1 MPSSVTL
8 TDPILKEKDRSSK
21 MANETEAQ
29 FENSS
34 SGVSDYN
41 TSDSLLH
48 LVASQQNADERVEA
62 AVHPLANL
70 DMLTGPHR
78 GPAVPPFLLEQNPR
92 VCITCGVDFKSR
104 ASLHAHLTRHRH
116 ILGTLE
122 QFTKLPKY
130 DCRSCE
136 GAINCSS
143 MLKHKC
149 FSKQQADIKNRIKLL
164 DRDGSPLV
172 CILCRGRLLP
182 SRVHLIIHIIVAHSV
197 HRDPYRC
204 VFCQAQFHSENLLM
218 QEVHA
223 FDCHAPELFMIT
235 RKACFKMIRNAQ
247 GQVADAS
254 MPFTCF
260 YDATKMEGTDLTSI
274 FRKNMSR
281 GVPSEFDFSVNDR
294 SGASS
299 LRSRNCAARFNT
311 LDEYTTHIC
320 CYHGAIGYTSAN
332 TMEDDP
338 IEEVRRSQSRTK
350 RVPGPTVRELLKS
363 QAAGHYTSN
372 KTADDEFSPP
382 SSGSPTASGPMR
394 GKQKSTKR
402 INRTVSILLSRR
414 RTAMGSYDR
423 DTSRQMSPREVCR
436 MCLEAFVDEHKLKQH
451 IALYHAPES
460 RKRLRHLAEKEKLSG
475 ILDIDLIC
483 TECYIMYPDALSL
496 QVHMMVSH
504 ASKDWR
510 HCGLCSYEF
519 YSDNGGTPNHL
530 RLVKLSSNPM
540 SKNVPRIPGNPL
552 LTDGGSS
559 IDAWPLP
566 AELMWRIIIT
576 HETRHRERLFQ
587 PRPVPYLPLTLLDQ
601 LISGK
606 AIQAVMAA
614 NWLVRKAQEEIEG
627 VRANDEQLSN
637 VPSLITTEEAFSD
650 NPNKAKLIGVDE
662 NMVEEAKA
670 ALISVLKHNEEKS
683 VEATDQSGRVCVPSV
698 RLSSIGTGLGSR
710 LPCWLVRK
718 FTELGESN
726 AARQVELDFAENL

>member
-1 MPSSVTL
+1 
-8 TDPILKEKDRSSK
+8 

-48 LVASQQNADERVEA
+48 LLASQPNADEKVEA
-62 AVHPLANL
+62 TVHPLANL

-78 GPAVPPFLLEQNPR
+78 GPAVPPSLLEEDPR

-104 ASLHAHLTRHRH
+104 ASLHAHLMRHRH

-122 QFTKLPKY
+122 QFTRLPKY
-130 DCRSCE
+130 ECRSCE

-149 FSKQQADIKNRIKLL
+149 FSKQQADIKNRIKVL

-182 SRVHLIIHIIVAHSV
+182 SRVHLIIHIIVAHSL

-204 VFCQAQFHSENLLM
+204 VFCQAQFQSENLLM

-260 YDATKMEGTDLTSI
+260 YDATKMEGADLTNI
-274 FRKNMSR
+274 FRKRMPQ
-281 GVPSEFDFSVNDR
+281 GTLSEFDLSVGDR
-294 SGASS
+294 STVGVH
-299 LRSRNCAARFNT
+299 RHRKCAARFNT
-311 LDEYTTHIC
+311 LDEYTTHIG
-320 CYHGAIGYTSAN
+320 CYHSAIGFAN
-332 TMEDDP
+332 KNTVEDDP
-338 IEEVRRSQSRTK
+338 LEEVRWSQSRTK

-382 SSGSPTASGPMR
+382 SSSASPTSSRPLRRKPKTA
-394 GKQKSTKR
+394 
-402 INRTVSILLSRR
+402 NRNVSVLLSRR
-414 RTAMGSYDR
+414 HTVTGSYDR
-423 DTSRQMSPREVCR
+423 DASRPMSPREVCR
-436 MCLEAFVDEHKLKQH
+436 VCLEAFADEHKFKQH

-475 ILDIDLIC
+475 ILDIDLLC

-530 RLVKLSSNPM
+530 RLVKFSSDPM

-627 VRANDEQLSN
+627 VRTNDEQLSS

-662 NMVEEAKA
+662 NMVEEAKT
-670 ALISVLKHNEEKS
+670 ALISVLKHDDEKS
-683 VEATDQSGRVCVPSV
+683 ADATDQSGRVRAPSL
-698 RLSSIGTGLGSR
+698 RLSSIGTGPGSR
-710 LPCWLVRK
+710 LPCWIVRK